1 MLSLQVED
9 LVLVQRS
16 RNLQSNNDEY
26 DDGVNDDDYNNGD
39 DNGDNVSC
47 NDGECNDDND
57 CFMLVINKLHA

>member
-1 MLSLQVED
+1 MMMVFMMIYYG
-9 LVLVQRS
+9 
-16 RNLQSNNDEY
+16 Y

-57 CFMLVINKLHA
+57 CFMLVINKFHA